1 MTGDQTVG
9 LIWGIGA
16 LVLVGS
22 SLVARR
28 MPIGQ
33 TLKMV
38 LAWVAIFAVALL
50 LVSYRQEF
58 GNIWQRVS
66 FELTGDGGQTQG
78 SVLRIRQSEDGH
90 FWVRASV
97 NGVGQRFLIDSG
109 ATSTALSTDAAQSAG
124 IEINPAGY
132 PIIISTANG
141 NVEARRAR
149 IERFV
154 VGPIESRDLA
164 IIVSPA
170 FGDTNVI
177 GMNFLSSLESWRV
190 EGNVLVLVPKGASD
204 INPNRS

>member
-9 LIWGIGA
+9 VIWGIGA

-22 SLVARR
+22 SLIARR
-28 MPIGQ
+28 LPIAQ

-50 LVSYRQEF
+50 LVSYRAEF
-58 GNIWQRVS
+58 RNIWQRVS

-78 SVLRIRQSEDGH
+78 GVLRIRQSEDGH

-97 NGVGQRFLIDSG
+97 NGVEQRFLIDSG
-109 ATSTALSTDAAQSAG
+109 ATSTALSADTAQAAR
-124 IEINPAGY
+124 IEIDQIGY
-132 PIIISTANG
+132 PVIISTANG
-141 NVEARRAR
+141 DVEARRAN

-154 VGPIESRDLA
+154 VGPIESRDLSV
-164 IIVSPA
+164 IVSPA
-170 FGDTNVI
+170 FGSTNVI